1 MINVFYISR
10 IGRIIKRKVYELAEK
25 TTDRR
30 TLKTRKALC
39 NALAELLTR
48 KQLHKVTVQEI
59 ADLADVN
66 RVTFYKHYLDV
77 YDLYEKIEEDTLIE
91 LGLLMLR
98 LVELPTEE
106 FFSDLMS
113 YVSDNRVIFKM
124 IFSPN
129 STGQLRIKLSKL
141 IEGVF
146 KQIQKEKN
154 GVDINDTELSYMCC
168 YRAQG
173 CIAVIAKWIQGDFK
187 ESQEMIVKHLAVLDV
202 NTQKLF
208 DSKPKK

>member
-1 MINVFYISR
+1 M
-10 IGRIIKRKVYELAEK
+10 YELAAK
-25 TTDRR
+25 TDRR

-39 NALAELLTR
+39 NALAQQLAH

-59 ADLADVN
+59 ADIADVN

-77 YDLYEKIEEDTLIE
+77 YDLYEKIEEETLVE

-98 LVELPTEE
+98 LYELPTEE
-106 FFSDLMS
+106 FFKNLLD
-113 YVSDNRVIFKM
+113 YVNDNKEIFNM

-129 STGQLRIKLSKL
+129 STGQLRMKLSKL

-146 KQIQKEKN
+146 RQVQSEKK
-154 GVDINDTELSYMCC
+154 GGDLKDIELSYMCC

-173 CIAVIAKWIQGDFK
+173 CLAVIAKWVQGEFK
-187 ESQEMIVKHLAVLDV
+187 EPKETIINSLSALDRSM
-202 NTQKLF
+202 QKAF
-208 DSKPKK
+208 DEKPKK

>member
-1 MINVFYISR
+1 M
-10 IGRIIKRKVYELAEK
+10 AEK
-25 TTDRR
+25 TLDRR
-30 TLKTRKALC
+30 TVKTRRALS
-39 NALAELLTR
+39 NALAELLTQ

-77 YDLYEKIEEDTLIE
+77 YDLYEKIEEETLVE

-98 LVELPTEE
+98 LHELPAEQ
-106 FFSDLMS
+106 FFNDLIT
-113 YVSDNRVIFKM
+113 YVSDNRVIFRM

-129 STGQLRIKLSKL
+129 STGQLRMKLSKL

-146 KQIQKEKN
+146 RQVQNEKK
-154 GVDINDTELSYMCC
+154 GTDINDTELAYMCC

-173 CIAVIAKWIQGDFK
+173 CIAIIARWIQGDFEEPQK
-187 ESQEMIVKHLAVLDV
+187 DIVKHLSALDL
-202 NTQKLF
+202 NTQRLF
-208 DSKPKK
+208 EEKHEKQPAKRK

>member
-1 MINVFYISR
+1 MS
-10 IGRIIKRKVYELAEK
+10 EK

-30 TLKTRKALC
+30 TLKTRRALC
-39 NALAELLTR
+39 NALAQLLTK

-77 YDLYEKIEEDTLIE
+77 YDLYDKIEEETLIE

-98 LVELPTEE
+98 LYELPPEE
-106 FFSDLMS
+106 FFKKLLT
-113 YVSDNRVIFKM
+113 YVSENREIFNM

-129 STGQLRIKLSKL
+129 STGQLLMKLSKL

-146 KQIQKEKN
+146 RQMQKEKS
-154 GVDINDTELSYMCC
+154 GSRINDTELTYMCC

-173 CIAVIAKWIQGDFK
+173 CLAVIAKWVQGGYEEKQDI
-187 ESQEMIVKHLAVLDV
+187 IVKNLSALDSS
-202 NTQKLF
+202 TQRLLDEKAE
-208 DSKPKK
+208 K